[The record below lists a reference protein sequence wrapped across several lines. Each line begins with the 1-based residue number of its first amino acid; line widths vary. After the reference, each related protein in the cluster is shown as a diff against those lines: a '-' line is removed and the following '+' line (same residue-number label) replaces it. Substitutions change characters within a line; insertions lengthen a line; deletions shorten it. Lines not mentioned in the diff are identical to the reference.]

1 MRGTITLVYLA
12 ICVATAISTWIIGVR
27 MRRRIRRALG
37 RKASDIELTSINT
50 WFDVEDAEQKLRGH
64 TDSTPIGPK
73 YR

>member
-1 MRGTITLVYLA
+1 
-12 ICVATAISTWIIGVR
+12 